1 MLLKLPIRIGALSR
15 MGVLIRIG
23 VLIGMGALI
32 DKNTFE
38 GGALIRKALLIGR
51 RALNQTIT
59 GP

>member
-1 MLLKLPIRIGALSR
+1 
-15 MGVLIRIG
+15 MGVLIRMG
-23 VLIGMGALI
+23 ALIGMGALT

-51 RALNQTIT
+51 RALNRTVT

>member
-1 MLLKLPIRIGALSR
+1 
-15 MGVLIRIG
+15 MGVLTRMG
-23 VLIGMGALI
+23 ALIGMGALI

-51 RALNQTIT
+51 RALNRTIT